1 MPCKLPAYC
10 YVFVVSAN
18 ASIVGI
24 DLILNLFV
32 TKQCIISFLN
42 SDLFL
47 KEINLQGD
55 SGRLAFLKNTYFQRN
70 NKVQPLSGKNR

>member
-1 MPCKLPAYC
+1 MPCKLSAYC

-32 TKQCIISFLN
+32 TKKCIISFLN

-55 SGRLAFLKNTYFQRN
+55 SGRLTFLKNTHFQRN

>member
-18 ASIVGI
+18 AYIVGI

-55 SGRLAFLKNTYFQRN
+55 SGRLTFLKNTHFQRN